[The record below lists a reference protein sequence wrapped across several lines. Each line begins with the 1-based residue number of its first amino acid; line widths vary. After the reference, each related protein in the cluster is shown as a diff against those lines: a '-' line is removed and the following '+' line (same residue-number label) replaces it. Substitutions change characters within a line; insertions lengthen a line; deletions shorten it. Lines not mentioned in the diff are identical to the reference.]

1 MNLPEIFTKRIYIR
15 LMGNEFI
22 CTVQYGELYGRLT
35 RYVIGPPGLEETDA
49 QQPRPDESLI
59 LFRKPPNDAA

>member
-1 MNLPEIFTKRIYIR
+1 
-15 LMGNEFI
+15 MGNEFI